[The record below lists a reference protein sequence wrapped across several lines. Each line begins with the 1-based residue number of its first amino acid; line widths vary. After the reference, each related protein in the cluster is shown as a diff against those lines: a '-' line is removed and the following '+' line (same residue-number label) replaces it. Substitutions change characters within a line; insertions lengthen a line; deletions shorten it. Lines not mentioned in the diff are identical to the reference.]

1 MRFVVA
7 AEGELNPLLPHTI
20 EIVVGTIAFLLL
32 FWLLSR
38 TVFPQF
44 EKVYAERTDR
54 IEGGLKRAE
63 EAQEQ
68 AAALKRQYEEQLA
81 GLKAEAARIR
91 DDARAEGNRIRTE
104 LREQGEQEA
113 ERIRR
118 RGEEQL
124 SAQREQAVRQL
135 RGEIGGLSVQLAER
149 LIGTSLADEDR
160 RRQTVDSFLAE
171 LDGFADARAADGQQD
186 PGRHDATTSGSGGSS
201 RRGS

>member
-1 MRFVVA
+1 MSSVLA
-7 AEGELNPLLPHTI
+7 AEQLNPLIPAPV

-32 FWLLSR
+32 LWLLAK

-44 EKVYAERTDR
+44 EKVYAERVDK
-54 IEGGLKRAE
+54 IEGGLRRAE

-81 GLKAEAARIR
+81 GLRAEAARIR
-91 DDARAEGNRIRTE
+91 DDARAEGNRIRAE
-104 LREQGEQEA
+104 LREQAEEEA

-135 RGEIGGLSVQLAER
+135 RGEVGGLSVQLAER
-149 LIGTSLADEDR
+149 LIGSSLEDEDR
-160 RRQTVDSFLAE
+160 RRGTVDSFLAE
-171 LDGFADARAADGQQD
+171 LDGFAERRTAPA
-186 PGRHDATTSGSGGSS
+186 GGS
-201 RRGS
+201 

>member
-1 MRFVVA
+1 MTMLFFA
-7 AEGELNPLLPHTI
+7 AEGQQLNPLVPHPV

-32 FWLLSR
+32 LWLLSR

-81 GLKAEAARIR
+81 GLRAEAARIR
-91 DDARAEGNRIRTE
+91 DDARAEGNRIRAE
-104 LREQGEQEA
+104 LREQAEEEA
-113 ERIRR
+113 ARIRQ

-124 SAQREQAVRQL
+124 VAQREQAVRQL

-149 LIGTSLADEDR
+149 LIGTSLGDDGR
-160 RRQTVDSFLAE
+160 RSETVDSFLAE
-171 LDGFADARAADGQQD
+171 LDGLADRRGTAAR
-186 PGRHDATTSGSGGSS
+186 SGAGGGS
-201 RRGS
+201 

>member
-1 MRFVVA
+1 MSLVLA
-7 AEGELNPLLPHTI
+7 AEGELNPLIPHPV

-32 FWLLSR
+32 FWLLAR

-81 GLKAEAARIR
+81 GLRAEAARIR
-91 DDARAEGNRIRTE
+91 DDARAEGNRIRAE
-104 LREQGEQEA
+104 LREQAEEEA
-113 ERIRR
+113 ARIRQ
-118 RGEEQL
+118 RGEDQL
-124 SAQREQAVRQL
+124 VAQREQAVRQL
-135 RGEIGGLSVQLAER
+135 RGEIGGLSVDLARR

-160 RRQTVDSFLAE
+160 RRDTVDTFLSE
-171 LDGFADARAADGQQD
+171 LDGLAE
-186 PGRHDATTSGSGGSS
+186 
-201 RRGS
+201 RRGAERAPAGGGN